1 VTEGSELG
9 DLAPF
14 SMTSSTPRAP
24 GLHIRGRVVFLVLT
38 LVAAGSCTT
47 CGTEPS
53 DSSGPGRSYR
63 MGFSPLPPK
72 NDPNVVFQNL
82 ELWTQRADAGIMH
95 VQLPWAA
102 MLAGSSATAEVQKD
116 PLQVANY
123 YRGKGLRVVVTLD
136 PTDGLNRSAEAPE
149 LVAAHRSLSEP
160 TIQQLY
166 RQYARA
172 IADLI
177 QPDYLG
183 LAAETNLIRAVAPAP
198 LYAAVV
204 KATTDA
210 AADLRAAGSIAK
222 LFVSVQVETAWGLLP
237 QAPGYVG
244 ISRDLSD
251 FSFCQALGLSSY
263 AYAAWPDPD
272 QVPLDYYSRLA
283 GTSGLPVMVVEG
295 GWTSESVS
303 TVVSTP
309 EMQARYL
316 RRQARLLT
324 EANSIYLFQLT
335 FADLDL
341 SSFPPPLPSN
351 LSFFAYL
358 GLVDSD
364 LSAKPALAVWDSL
377 FALERR

>member
-1 VTEGSELG
+1 
-9 DLAPF
+9 
-14 SMTSSTPRAP
+14 
-24 GLHIRGRVVFLVLT
+24 
-38 LVAAGSCTT
+38 
-47 CGTEPS
+47 
-53 DSSGPGRSYR
+53 

-102 MLAGSSATAEVQKD
+102 MLAGSSATAEVQKG

-123 YRGKGLRVVVTLD
+123 YRGKGLQVVVTLN

-160 TIQQLY
+160 AIQQLY
-166 RQYARA
+166 RQYALA

-177 QPDYLG
+177 HPDYLG
-183 LAAETNLIRAVAPAP
+183 LAAETNLIRAVAPAAV
-198 LYAAVV
+198 YAAVV

-210 AADLRAAGSIAK
+210 A
-222 LFVSVQVETAWGLLP
+222 
-237 QAPGYVG
+237 APGYVG

-272 QVPLDYYSRLA
+272 QVPLDYYSRVA

-295 GWTSESVS
+295 GWTSASVS

-309 EMQARYL
+309 EKQARYL

-324 EANSIYLFQLT
+324 EAHSTYLFQLT
-335 FADLDL
+335 FTDLDL

-358 GLVDSD
+358 GLVGSD
-364 LSAKPALAVWDSL
+364 LSPKPALAVWDSL